1 MEFQGGEEY
10 GLINEIEADFLSEK
24 ENNDGAHLIP
34 IIDEV
39 IFLVHLTRDLL
50 QEQDSGNGSQEIPLK
65 VILNGFISFV
75 KSKIISRSS
84 DKVGLILFNSIKTN
98 NDMNFAGVDVISFL
112 GYPSADMIQRTNE
125 LIQTLP
131 RISQTVCPLH
141 EALWICSHIFK
152 QSEKGPVSNSGA
164 MPTSQRIFLFTAE
177 CEPPVPAD
185 RDLETAISQAMVYV
199 QQLATANVEIELFPI
214 RVAGKIFDYT
224 KFYGDI
230 VTVDPDE
237 ANEQVLNPSSKLS
250 DLAVRIRRREFKKR
264 RLGRVD
270 FRIGEGVIVG
280 TQFYALINQV
290 KLPSSINLNAENNK
304 PVKITTKYVCQETGA
319 ELYEK
324 DIGFYIPLKE
334 KRVEFTR
341 EEMDR
346 IKSFGEPSLV
356 LIGFKPR
363 SSLKVHHNVKPPYFL
378 YPDDERVENS
388 GKFFDG
394 LIKSMTKPGNE
405 KVAICRFVP
414 RNKSRVRFVALLPQA
429 ESYDEDSNQTPAGL
443 NLVFLPFADEIKDTD
458 GKLISNKSPE
468 SEDISATD
476 PTRTQIAAAKRLING
491 LTTNFSP
498 FNFENPNLQKNYSY
512 LQALALGEQEPEPVV
527 DYLQPDSEG
536 MQAVSGLALAFRHE
550 VWGEDYIDPEERQ
563 KIEAARKQQR
573 GGKQRVDRD
582 SDSESAPQ
590 KTLKVGDKSVPAKN
604 PKPTKMDEETATAP
618 SDEERLKT
626 IAEKLKDGYGGDLRV
641 EDLRF
646 YIEKKGGSTKGKKGD
661 LLQEALRLLEK

>member
-1 MEFQGGEEY
+1 MEFDGGENY

-34 IIDEV
+34 IMDEV

-50 QEQDSGNGSQEIPLK
+50 QEQDSGNGTQDIPLK
-65 VILNGFISFV
+65 IILNGFISFV

-84 DKVGLILFNSIKTN
+84 DKVGLIIFNSVRTN
-98 NDMNFAGVDVISFL
+98 NDMNFNGVDVISFL
-112 GYPSADMIQRTNE
+112 GYPSADMIQKTNE
-125 LIQTLP
+125 LITNLP
-131 RISQTVCPLH
+131 RVSQSICPLH

-152 QSEKGPVSNSGA
+152 QSEKGPVSNSGIV
-164 MPTSQRIFLFTAE
+164 PTSQRIFLFTCE

-185 RDLETAISQAMVYV
+185 RDLDTAKSEAMVHV
-199 QQLATANVEIELFPI
+199 QQLAIANVEIELFPI
-214 RVAGKIFDYT
+214 RVIGKIFDYT
-224 KFYGDI
+224 RFYGEI

-237 ANEQVLNPSSKLS
+237 ANDQVLHPSSKLS

-270 FRIGEGVIVG
+270 FRIGEGLIVG

-290 KLPSSINLNAENNK
+290 KLPSSINLNGENNK
-304 PVKITTKYVCQETGA
+304 PVKMTTKYVCQETGA

-324 DIGFYIPLKE
+324 DIGYYIPLKE

-346 IKSFGEPSLV
+346 IKTFGEPGLV
-356 LIGFKPR
+356 LIGFKPK

-394 LIKSMTKPGNE
+394 LIKSMIKPGNE
-405 KVAICRFVP
+405 KVAICRFIP
-414 RNKSRVRFVALLPQA
+414 RNKSRVRFVALLPQV
-429 ESYDEDSNQTPAGL
+429 ESYDEDSNQTPAGF

-458 GKLISNKSPE
+458 GKLVSNKTPQDQ
-468 SEDISATD
+468 DISSTD
-476 PTRTQIAAAKRLING
+476 PSRTQIAAAKRLITA

-498 FNFENPNLQKNYSY
+498 FKFENPNLQKSYSY

-527 DYLQPDSEG
+527 DYLQPDTEG
-536 MQAVSGLALAFRHE
+536 MQAVTGLALAFRTE
-550 VWGEDYIDPEERQ
+550 CWGEDYIDPEERVR
-563 KIEAARKQQR
+563 IEQDRKQHK
-573 GGKQRVDRD
+573 GKMKRADD
-582 SDSESAPQ
+582 SDAESVGAT
-590 KTLKVGDKSVPAKN
+590 KTLKIDGKKVPAKKSKAN
-604 PKPTKMDEETATAP
+604 MMAEEGTETNT
-618 SDEERLKT
+618 SEQRLKEIT
-626 IAEKLKDGYGGDLRV
+626 EQLRDGRGSNLRV

-646 YIEKKGGSTKGKKGD
+646 FIEQKGGAAKGKKGD
-661 LLQEALRLLEK
+661 LLQEALRLLNN